1 MLSIFLVQSEII
13 VVGCVIVDYW
23 EDTGIYC
30 LTFFF
35 SYFFLIL
42 FFTVLWDLNYDFIV
56 ELLLIDRFHT
66 CQNFTSWFDSCFE
79 WQLA

>member
-23 EDTGIYC
+23 EDTGIY
-30 LTFFF
+30 
-35 SYFFLIL
+35 
-42 FFTVLWDLNYDFIV
+42 LNYDFIV